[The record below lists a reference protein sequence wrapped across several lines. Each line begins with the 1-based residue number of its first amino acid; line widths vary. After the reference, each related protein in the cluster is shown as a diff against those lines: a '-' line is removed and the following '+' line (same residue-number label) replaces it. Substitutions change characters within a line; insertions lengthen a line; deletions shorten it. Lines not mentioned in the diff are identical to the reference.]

1 VIAQLMGL
9 HYSGADNIH
18 PVATKTRSM
27 CVNSQIQTLWQPP
40 AILTQAGRKRK
51 ATHKL
56 LSHLFYLMES
66 VAYMF
71 RRRRLSWLCTSL
83 TVAGAWSDAGGNAF
97 IESII
102 HD

>member
-1 VIAQLMGL
+1 MNFLGVKATTAIAQLMGL

-18 PVATKTRSM
+18 PVAAKTRSM
-27 CVNSQIQTLWQPP
+27 CVNSQIQRSGSLLPF
-40 AILTQAGRKRK
+40 LTQAGRKRK

-71 RRRRLSWLCTSL
+71 RR
-83 TVAGAWSDAGGNAF
+83 
-97 IESII
+97 
-102 HD
+102 